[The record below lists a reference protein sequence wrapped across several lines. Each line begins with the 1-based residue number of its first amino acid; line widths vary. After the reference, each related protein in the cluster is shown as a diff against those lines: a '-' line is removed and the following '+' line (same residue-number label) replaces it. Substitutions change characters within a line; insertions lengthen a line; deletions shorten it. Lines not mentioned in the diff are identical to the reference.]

1 MGRAAGYEKG
11 SQNLRHR
18 TEVATQIAT
27 SVPAAAHTTH
37 DVYLRVTGTRSSL
50 VRVVGGRCGTLDR
63 LAFVLVRL
71 ADEVDRFLA
80 SEMGG
85 PEDVGAIHTF
95 GPNRLGRF
103 GVSP

>member
-1 MGRAAGYEKG
+1 MNAGMFAHG
-11 SQNLRHR
+11 LTQN
-18 TEVATQIAT
+18 ATAI
-27 SVPAAAHTTH
+27 SPAPHTAHCGYN
-37 DVYLRVTGTRSSL
+37 VFTRICSSL
-50 VRVVGGRCGTLDR
+50 VRVIRCRCSTLDSF
-63 LAFVLVRL
+63 AFVLVRL